1 MKRHYVG
8 VSLVALLSIAF
19 VLVQPMQ
26 HAYGT
31 ILEDMCSEAAGQTSG
46 DVTEEMCLEEL
57 NEALGARAAVRNGNG
72 NVEELGTLE
81 VGTSGVPEFNGC
93 LSAYT
98 NADLAL
104 DSLAELFF
112 DVSLIGSPPEDPIS
126 MNTVRNGNIVK
137 TIHAEKEVYFCKTAQ
152 GGVPVI
158 VDVTILGE
166 IYEDIRTKS
175 VLGKEAL
182 TITCMKLEANGQV
195 IGCKTEA
202 VPADTTIVINCFEEP
217 FFLLT
222 IPFLN
227 IFDEEI
233 PLGPLLTH
241 PQEMNTVNKGNIV
254 KTIEAQKEIF
264 LCNLDPSNDI
274 VINIFN
280 IIIFDIPFAEKKV
293 DSVTVTEI
301 WEDLSL
307 LPNNPGVKKTV
318 ESFRCVTSLGEDL
331 SDEIPPVPPFFL
343 NPFDPEDNVP
353 RVESCK
359 FTSVPVQ
366 ELE

>member
-1 MKRHYVG
+1 
-8 VSLVALLSIAF
+8 LVALLLTAF
-19 VLVQPMQ
+19 VLVQPIQ

-31 ILEDMCSEAAGQTSG
+31 TLEDMCSEAAEQTSG
-46 DVTEEMCLEEL
+46 EVTEEMCLEEV
-57 NEALGARAAVRNGNG
+57 NEVVGARAAIRNPNG
-72 NVEELGTLE
+72 NVAELGTLE
-81 VGTSGVPEFNGC
+81 VGTSGVPEFDGC

-104 DSLAELFF
+104 DFLAELFF
-112 DVSLIGSPPEDPIS
+112 DVSLIRSPPEDPIS

-175 VLGKEAL
+175 VLEKKTL
-182 TITCMKLEANGQV
+182 TITCMKLEANAQV
-195 IGCKTEA
+195 IGCESEP
-202 VPADTTIVINCFEEP
+202 VPADTTVVINCFDEP
-217 FFLLT
+217 FFT
-222 IPFLN
+222 VGIIFLG
-227 IFDEEI
+227 IFEV

-241 PQEMNTVNKGNIV
+241 PQEMNTVSKGNIV
-254 KTIEAQKEIF
+254 KTVETQKEIF

-274 VINIFN
+274 LINIFD

-293 DSVTVTEI
+293 DSVIVTEI

-331 SDEIPPVPPFFL
+331 SDEIPEVPPFFL

-366 ELE
+366 EPEE